1 MASQIDL
8 KKVASLTEILEGKQ
22 TAPVSSRAQRLANFR
37 AGIKDPLR
45 LNIVIVSYRGKY
57 HKFAQE
63 KHEKL
68 REAEVVS
75 YLDGMN
81 ENDFKLYYVCTE
93 KEMSC
98 PVPQAFLGKKSE
110 VKILKDTA
118 EVIDFILAETDVLLT
133 KNDL

>member
-8 KKVASLTEILEGKQ
+8 NKVKNLTGILNGEKPPL
-22 TAPVSSRAQRLANFR
+22 TSSRAQRLANFR

-75 YLDGMN
+75 YLEGMN

-110 VKILKDTA
+110 VKILKDTE
-118 EVIDFILAETDVLLT
+118 EVIDFIASETNVQLS
-133 KNDL
+133 KSDL